1 MRQAIAALLLA
12 AVAAFAVV
20 YFGRTL
26 LRSAEDARVPRAGQ
40 ASERAAPPAP
50 EALADAVS
58 MRVRGVGMDPETGAP
73 MVVLTDDE
81 EARALPI
88 FIGPSEAMAI
98 ARRLGEVDSPRPM
111 THDLILDILG
121 GLDARVLRVHIND
134 VREGT
139 FYAILTIDRRGEV
152 VSVDSRPSDAIAVAL
167 RAGIPILVA
176 RAVLE
181 QAPPLDLDALE
192 LYSGEE
198 EGGSYVGPL
207 GLAVQ
212 ELTPDL
218 AAALEHEGRSSGA
231 LVAHVDAAG
240 PAAAAGLEVGDLI
253 LGLDGS
259 EVGDAATFARAA
271 REATSDPLVLTILRG
286 GRERTIRIRP
296 AR

>member
-1 MRQAIAALLLA
+1 
-12 AVAAFAVV
+12 
-20 YFGRTL
+20 
-26 LRSAEDARVPRAGQ
+26 
-40 ASERAAPPAP
+40 
-50 EALADAVS
+50 
-58 MRVRGVGMDPETGAP
+58 
-73 MVVLTDDE
+73 
-81 EARALPI
+81 
-88 FIGPSEAMAI
+88 
-98 ARRLGEVDSPRPM
+98 M